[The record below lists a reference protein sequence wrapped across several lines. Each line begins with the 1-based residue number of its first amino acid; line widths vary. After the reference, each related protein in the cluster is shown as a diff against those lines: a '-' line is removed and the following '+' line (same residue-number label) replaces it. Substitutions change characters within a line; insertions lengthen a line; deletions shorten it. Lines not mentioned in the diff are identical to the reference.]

1 MRLSIIV
8 PVYNMAG
15 EDKLKHCLDSLLAQT
30 VSDYEIIAVDDAST
44 DPSPQILKEYEER
57 LAKTV
62 PGRFRVILCKENRR
76 QGGARNRGLKDACG
90 EWVGFVDSDDFVDP
104 QMYEKL
110 LKKAEETGADVVGC
124 DYSLV
129 TEYGFTPGQVVENN
143 TPEQTGVLDAEKHK
157 KWILRSGS
165 MVVKIYKKELLE
177 KNRLTFPEGIFYE
190 DNCASPLWSMYFTHF
205 ERVPEPLYYYL
216 TVADSTTHHVSWAKC
231 LDRVKAGEQLLQEYR
246 GRKLPEEYKDEIMFR
261 FSELA
266 YITTLFSYMY
276 SGKHRKP
283 GNTAYLREMIL
294 REYPELPDNPYFE
307 KMVPEEDR
315 KLVRLHMKSNIL
327 FFVYYVLL
335 FSYRD
340 LKKRI
345 RKK

>member
-1 MRLSIIV
+1 MLLSIIV

-30 VSDYEIIAVDDAST
+30 AEDFEIIAVDDAST
-44 DPSPQILKEYEER
+44 DASPQILQEYEAR
-57 LAKTV
+57 LAKEH
-62 PGRFRVILCKENRR
+62 PGRFRTILCAENHR
-76 QGGARNRGLKDACG
+76 QGGARNRGLAEAKG
-90 EWVGFVDSDDFVDP
+90 EWIGFVDSDDFVDP

-110 LKKAEETGADVVGC
+110 LRKAEETGADVVGC

-143 TPEQTGVLDAEKHK
+143 TPEQTGILDTEKHK

-165 MVVKIYKKELLE
+165 MVVKIYKRELLSR
-177 KNRLTFPEGIFYE
+177 NRLTFPEGIFYE

-216 TVADSTTHHVSWAKC
+216 MVADSTTHHVSWEKC
-231 LDRVKAGEQLLQEYR
+231 CDRVKAGERLLSEYR
-246 GRKLPEEYKDEIMFR
+246 ERKLPEAYQEEVMFR

-283 GNTAYLREMIL
+283 GNTAYLRKMIL
-294 REYPELPDNPYFE
+294 AEYPELPENPYFQ
-307 KMVPEEDR
+307 KLVPAEDR
-315 KLVRLHMKSNIL
+315 KLVKMHLKSNLL
-327 FFVYYVLL
+327 FFVYYVVL
-335 FSYRD
+335 FAYRG
-340 LKKRI
+340 LVKKV
-345 RKK
+345 RK